1 MSSKTLAVA
10 LTVAVAILAVVIIS
24 DPWLLWS
31 LSYKAHKL
39 LAVVGVVAVCAF
51 VIRFIVKK

>member
-31 LSYKAHKL
+31 LSYKVHKL
-39 LAVVGVVAVCAF
+39 LAVVGVVAVCAV

>member
-10 LTVAVAILAVVIIS
+10 LTVAIAILAIVIIS

-31 LSYKAHKL
+31 LSYKVHKL
-39 LAVVGVVAVCAF
+39 LAVVGVVAVCAL
-51 VIRFIVKK
+51 VIRVIVKK